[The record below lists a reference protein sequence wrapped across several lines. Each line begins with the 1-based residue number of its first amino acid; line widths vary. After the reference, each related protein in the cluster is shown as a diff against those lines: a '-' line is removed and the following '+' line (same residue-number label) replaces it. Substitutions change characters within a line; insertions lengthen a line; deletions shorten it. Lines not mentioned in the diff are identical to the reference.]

1 MIESFF
7 FSEVLKEKFLNFDL
21 QDQCFIKLLK
31 LMLILIYWGVP
42 LFLFFSGV
50 IVFVSNRKHLL
61 VTLLSL
67 EFIVLRLFLFLF
79 IFLNFY
85 NYEIFFSIIF
95 LVFRV
100 CEGALGLSILVSI
113 IRTHGN
119 DYFQSFRVLQ
129 C

>member
-1 MIESFF
+1 
-7 FSEVLKEKFLNFDL
+7 
-21 QDQCFIKLLK
+21 
-31 LMLILIYWGVP
+31 MLILIYWGLP
-42 LFLFFSGV
+42 LFLFFSGT
-50 IVFVSNRKHLL
+50 IVFVSRRKHLL

-67 EFIVLRLFLFLF
+67 EFIVLRLFLFL
-79 IFLNFY
+79 IIILGVY
-85 NYEIFFSIIF
+85 NYEIFFRIIF

-100 CEGALGLSILVSI
+100 CEGALGLSILVSM